1 MCAIAAITVSFKRP
15 RYIAK
20 QKNRIDV
27 CVTKT
32 GKHDFPITILINEQ
46 NVTEGSS
53 YLIAL
58 LSCLLIDV

>member
-1 MCAIAAITVSFKRP
+1 MCAIAAITVSFERP
-15 RYIAK
+15 KYIAK

-46 NVTEGSS
+46 NVTEGTT
-53 YLIAL
+53 
-58 LSCLLIDV
+58 